1 MSIETYAPLVT
12 VIFCLG
18 LLVGYL
24 WGRKDGK
31 QEGFT
36 LGFAY
41 APLEMR
47 RQVLIKGTCITCG
60 RKLTEESPPQA
71 GNLGTN

>member
-1 MSIETYAPLVT
+1 VNFETYAPLVT

-18 LLVGYL
+18 LLIGYL
-24 WGRKDGK
+24 WGRNDGK

-60 RKLTEESPPQA
+60 RKLHEENLQQA
-71 GNLGTN
+71 GDFGAN